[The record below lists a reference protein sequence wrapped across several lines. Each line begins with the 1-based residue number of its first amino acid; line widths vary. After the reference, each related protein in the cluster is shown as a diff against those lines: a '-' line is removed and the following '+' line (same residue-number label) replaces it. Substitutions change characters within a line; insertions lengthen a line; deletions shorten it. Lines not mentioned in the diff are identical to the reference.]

1 VDAEAEHAGPDP
13 ALAAGADEEGWRIV
27 TTLVQLA
34 LVFGAL
40 VGLGLFLVVRGAV
53 PAPPALESALARLHP
68 TTNQVSAAPA
78 AAGPSLAARLGL
90 KPPLADM
97 RLIGMTTDRY
107 TLEKLG
113 YPLLGLVFPGVA
125 AAVFGQFG
133 IHIRWY
139 YPTLLGLVLAIL
151 FFLLVDS
158 GIRQKADAARE
169 EFRRAVATY
178 LTLVGLVR
186 YAGAGAVESLE
197 LAAQVGES
205 WVFER
210 IRDALADARY
220 ANEAPWTRLRQVS
233 VEIGVPDLGEV
244 GEIMSLVGDQGAQ
257 VYQTLLSRAQSMR
270 VALRTTEQQRAAT
283 ATTLLYV
290 PTSMLLLVF
299 LVLIGYPALSRIA
312 T

>member
-1 VDAEAEHAGPDP
+1 MTT
-13 ALAAGADEEGWRIV
+13 IV
-27 TTLVQLA
+27 ELA
-34 LVFGAL
+34 LFFGAAI
-40 VGLGLFLVVRGAV
+40 GLGVFLVVRGTV
-53 PAPPALESALARLHP
+53 PAPPALDAALTRLHP
-68 TTNQVSAAPA
+68 TANPVTVAPA
-78 AAGPSLAARLGL
+78 RNGPSLVARLGL
-90 KPPLADM
+90 KPPVTDM
-97 RLIGMTTDRY
+97 RLIGMSLDRY

-113 YPLLGLVFPGVA
+113 YPLVGLVFP
-125 AAVFGQFG
+125 AVFDVLLGAAG
-133 IHIRWY
+133 VHIAWY
-139 YPTLLGLVLAIL
+139 FQTLFGLVLAIL
-151 FFLLVDS
+151 MFMLVDS
-158 GIRQKADAARE
+158 SIRQKADAARE

-233 VEIGVPDLGEV
+233 AEIGVPDLGEV
-244 GEIMSLVGDQGAQ
+244 GDIMSLVGDQGAQ

-270 VALRTTEQQRAAT
+270 VALRTKEQQRAAT

-299 LVLIGYPALSRIA
+299 LVLIGYPAMARILG
-312 T
+312 

>member
-1 VDAEAEHAGPDP
+1 M
-13 ALAAGADEEGWRIV
+13 

-34 LVFGAL
+34 LVFGAV
-40 VGLGLFLVVRGAV
+40 VGLGVFLVVRGAV

-78 AAGPSLAARLGL
+78 AAKPSLTARLGL

-113 YPLLGLVFPGVA
+113 YPLLGTRLPERRRRGVRP
-125 AAVFGQFG
+125 VR
-133 IHIRWY
+133 H
-139 YPTLLGLVLAIL
+139 PHSLVLPDTCSAWCSPIL

-270 VALRTTEQQRAAT
+270 VALRTQEQQRAAT

>member
-1 VDAEAEHAGPDP
+1 MSSLVDL
-13 ALAAGADEEGWRIV
+13 ALA
-27 TTLVQLA
+27 
-34 LVFGAL
+34 FGAL
-40 VGLGLFLVVRGAV
+40 VGLGAFLVVRGAV
-53 PAPPALESALARLHP
+53 PEPPALESALARLHP
-68 TTNQVSAAPA
+68 TTNQVTLRPPPA
-78 AAGPSLAARLGL
+78 STSLIDRFRL
-90 KPPLADM
+90 KPQLADM
-97 RLIGMTTDRY
+97 RLIGMTPDRY
-107 TLEKLG
+107 TLQKFG
-113 YPLLGLVFPGVA
+113 YPLFGLVFPGLLDILA
-125 AAVFGQFG
+125 RQLGYHLA
-133 IHIRWY
+133 WY
-139 YPTLLGLVLAIL
+139 YPTLVGIALAVAM
-151 FFLLVDS
+151 FLLVDTS
-158 GIRQKADAARE
+158 IRQKADAARE

-220 ANEAPWTRLRQVS
+220 ANEAPWTRLRQVAA
-233 VEIGVPDLGEV
+233 EIGVPDLGEV

-270 VALRTTEQQRAAT
+270 TALRTKEQQRAAT

-299 LVLIGYPALSRIA
+299 LVLIGYPALSRIVG
-312 T
+312 